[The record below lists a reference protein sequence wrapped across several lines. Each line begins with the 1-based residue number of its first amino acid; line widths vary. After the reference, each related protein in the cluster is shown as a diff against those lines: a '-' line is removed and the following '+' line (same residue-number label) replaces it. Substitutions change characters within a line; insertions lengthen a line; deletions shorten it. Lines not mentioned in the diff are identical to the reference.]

1 MVLKEVERMAI
12 RNKLSDPEKAVKCP
26 RCGKELRYEEKGDS
40 RVVICPTPRCIVG
53 GERGI

>member
-1 MVLKEVERMAI
+1 MVLNDAEKKAI
-12 RNKLSDPEKAVKCP
+12 RSKLSDPEKVVKCP

-40 RVVICPTPRCIVG
+40 KAVICPTPRCLVG